1 MIQWKVGD
9 YFTTKLCGLKVYGR
23 IINIDN
29 IPPNIWG
36 RISTNRSKI
45 KNVHFEGDE
54 QWFYESNIEKCSLL
68 PECFKKVEG

>member
-9 YFTTKLCGLKVYGR
+9 YFTTKFRELKVYGR
-23 IINIDN
+23 IINIDH
-29 IPPNIWG
+29 IPPNIRG

-45 KNVHFEGDE
+45 NKKYFGGDE
-54 QWFYESNIEKCSLL
+54 QWFYGDNLEKYSLL